1 MRRAAPSST
10 LDTPRLLLIG
20 AGLVLGPMLLA
31 GGWRALTRSADR
43 ACRWAEAPPAAA
55 AWVFAQEGFH
65 TSLDDLLR
73 YGACRAQSEPLA
85 DAIAACTALPAP
97 MRSDCIDGVGHGIPA
112 GAVSPELAV
121 GALASLPGPARAQL
135 ADGMARSWAEGAGG
149 EPEATTAA
157 LQAAGIAPG
166 DVINGLRI
174 GLQRSR
180 GDDLPAAIATAARW
194 PASAWP
200 ALFEELGW
208 RAGDEGPTAPFAHLG
223 LVPAPAQAAY
233 VRGAARGA
241 ALKLVHGL
249 SPAEAAAPLNALL
262 ATLSAQRP
270 TDGRELRWGVAAA
283 IQLSRWPPAEK
294 AALLEATGL
303 TEVARE
309 RADAVGLGIWAGP
322 EDLPVS
328 AQQPTILR

>member
-1 MRRAAPSST
+1 MRRILPTAT
-10 LDTPRLLLIG
+10 LDAPRLLLIG
-20 AGLVLGPMLLA
+20 AGLVLGPVLMA
-31 GGWRALTRSADR
+31 WGWRTLTRSANR
-43 ACRWAEAPPAAA
+43 ACSWAGAPPAAA

-65 TSLDDLLR
+65 TSLEDLLR
-73 YGACRAQSEPLA
+73 YGACRAQREPLDA
-85 DAIAACTALPAP
+85 AIAACSALPAP
-97 MRSDCIDGVGHGIPA
+97 MRSDCLDGVGHGIPA
-112 GAVSPELAV
+112 GSVSPELAV
-121 GALASLPGPARAQL
+121 EALSGLPGFARAQL
-135 ADGMARSWAEGAGG
+135 ADGMARSWAEAAGG
-149 EPEATTAA
+149 EPEATAAA
-157 LQAAGIAPG
+157 LQAAGIAPD

-174 GLQRSR
+174 GLQHSR

-200 ALFEELGW
+200 ALYEELGW
-208 RAGDEGPTAPFAHLG
+208 RAGDDAPEAPFAHLG
-223 LVPAPAQAAY
+223 LVPGPAQAAF

-241 ALKLVHGL
+241 ALKLVQGHT
-249 SPAEAAAPLNALL
+249 PAASAPILNALL

-322 EDLPVS
+322 EDLPVTP
-328 AQQPTILR
+328 QQPTILR